1 MSRNPAAVKDLRY
14 RGRVPGAVLI
24 VIAMVLVLPVAIML
38 GGALWSA
45 IIGWLATD
53 DAETRAEG
61 TPE

>member
-1 MSRNPAAVKDLRY
+1 VGRNPATVKDLRY

-45 IIGWLATD
+45 IIGWLATE
-53 DAETRAEG
+53 DAEG
-61 TPE
+61 KPE

>member
-1 MSRNPAAVKDLRY
+1 
-14 RGRVPGAVLI
+14 VPGAVLI

-38 GGALWSA
+38 GGAIWSA

-53 DAETRAEG
+53 AEARAEG